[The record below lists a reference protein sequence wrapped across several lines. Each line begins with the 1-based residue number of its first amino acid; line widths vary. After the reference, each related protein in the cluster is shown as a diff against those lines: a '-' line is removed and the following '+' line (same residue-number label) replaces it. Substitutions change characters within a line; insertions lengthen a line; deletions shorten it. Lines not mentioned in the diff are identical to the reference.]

1 MVKLMSITQDKN
13 GILISQ
19 KNPEASKP
27 QSQENKKNL
36 HNIKA
41 HQQRLKSIRKATTW
55 LCKTFPD
62 SFNWEQPK
70 PLKRNIQHDIYAALA
85 KVKVEHSNQPSKTL
99 IRNALNYYTGRYAY
113 LKATLSQTHRID
125 LQGKEA
131 EEICQ
136 AHKDYAQALLQQKQA
151 ARKKLK
157 EKHKTIEKSKS

>member
-1 MVKLMSITQDKN
+1 MVKLMSIIQDKDD
-13 GILISQ
+13 ILISQ

-27 QSQENKKNL
+27 QSQENKKNI

-41 HQQRLKSIRKATTW
+41 HRQRLKSIRKATTW

-70 PLKRNIQHDIYAALA
+70 PLKRNIQHDIYAFLT
-85 KVKVEHSNQPSKTL
+85 KVEVEPDQPSKTL
-99 IRNALNYYTGRYAY
+99 IRSALNYYTGRYAY
-113 LKATLSQTHRID
+113 LKTTLSQTHRTD

-131 EEICQ
+131 EEVCQ